1 MCQCTIIKRKNVL
14 DKKTRIWQMQNVVRY
29 ENPQRIEGIKEMGI
43 RKTERKRFNSEG
55 HGGMCSHRL

>member
-1 MCQCTIIKRKNVL
+1 ML
-14 DKKTRIWQMQNVVRY
+14 DKKTRIWQMQNIVRY
-29 ENPQRIEGIKEMGI
+29 ENPQRIEGIKEIGI